1 MKSKPLI
8 VLLAALLAVSVSIS
22 CSLFRFG
29 ATPTSEP
36 DPCCDVTPGGPLE
49 FEPESLPA
57 AQLGGAYEAEIRI
70 TQNITPAY
78 EIFISDGSL
87 PAGLELVEVQGED
100 SAIISGIPQETG
112 TFRFTVTAYCHGTMV
127 AGQTGDMEY
136 FIVVKE
142 E

>member
-8 VLLAALLAVSVSIS
+8 VLWTALLVASLSIS

-36 DPCCDVTPGGPLE
+36 DPWCCDATPGGPLK

-78 EIFISDGSL
+78 EIFISNGSL

-100 SAIISGIPQETG
+100 SAIISGIPQESG

-136 FIVVKE
+136 FIVVE